1 MVVAAVMAAEAALM
15 VAGAE
20 APTVAAGPMEAGI
33 PIQVEVTIAAASAAN
48 RPGAQRAG

>member
-20 APTVAAGPMEAGI
+20 APTVAAGPMAGI
-33 PIQVEVTIAAASAAN
+33 PLEVEVTIAAASAAN